1 MGRMRI
7 KKKDAV
13 IPFRQTLAYRLL
25 LAMASVMIFMTTVF
39 FLIAYARSGYT
50 VGIVASVAGA
60 VMSATAVF
68 YNIGEVR
75 NAKVPAATLKRA
87 RRK

>member
-1 MGRMRI
+1 MIRRHSLMYSRMN
-7 KKKDAV
+7 
-13 IPFRQTLAYRLL
+13 T
-25 LAMASVMIFMTTVF
+25 S
-39 FLIAYARSGYT
+39 
-50 VGIVASVAGA
+50 SVAGA